1 MAPQNVLNGG
11 KGARAL
17 CPRIDQSL
25 YAGCH
30 LGLVHGL
37 GHGGSLQ
44 LQVISCEGPSCVL
57 SITNRLRA
65 PALKRGMVQS
75 WAVPHSILPASYF
88 PSLGPNFLICQIP
101 APGLCDSINPPSLL
115 LTPPFL
121 LGYTQFNI
129 PPLLQRL
136 QHLLL
141 GCDKVQMPWVTFK
154 ALRNLVPTYPF
165 SLPPHYLFSM
175 ADILFLS

>member
-1 MAPQNVLNGG
+1 MGSSGASVAPQNVLNGG

-25 YAGCH
+25 DAGCH

-65 PALKRGMVQS
+65 PALKRGLVQS
-75 WAVPHSILPASYF
+75 WAALQCSCLE
-88 PSLGPNFLICQIP
+88 
-101 APGLCDSINPPSLL
+101 NPRD
-115 LTPPFL
+115 
-121 LGYTQFNI
+121 GGAWWAAIYGVTQSRT
-129 PPLLQRL
+129 RL
-136 QHLLL
+136 KQLSSSSSN
-141 GCDKVQMPWVTFK
+141 
-154 ALRNLVPTYPF
+154 ALEY
-165 SLPPHYLFSM
+165 
-175 ADILFLS
+175 